1 MLTFNVES
9 WVAIAPGLAKEEDWK
24 SWLLN
29 RYPIAQSFEKDSL
42 KQMPPLLRR
51 RLNTLGKSAVEAVLA
66 LGVEEE
72 ECIPSVFSSRHG
84 DTGLTLSLLEE
95 MGRDEPMSPK
105 GFSLA
110 VHNAVAGLYTIFCK
124 NTSNVTAISAVDDLV
139 VNSLIESVGQLQT
152 AERVLCVIYDMPLP
166 ELYRPYSSGPSFPYA
181 IAVVLSRSQ
190 GESYLFEQVH
200 SKPTGMESNSEVDSL
215 DFLSLLTGVTS
226 EMVSKSNGAAWVIKK
241 AAH

>member
-1 MLTFNVES
+1 MLTFKVES
-9 WVAIAPGLAKEEDWK
+9 WGAIAPGLLEEKEWR
-24 SWLLN
+24 SWLLK
-29 RYPIAQSFEKDSL
+29 RYPIAPLFGTESL
-42 KQMPPLLRR
+42 KQIPPLLRR
-51 RLNTLGKSAVEAVLA
+51 RLTTLGKPALEAVLA
-66 LGVEEE
+66 LGVEG

-105 GFSLA
+105 GFALA

-124 NTSNVTAISAVDDLV
+124 NTSNVTAISAMDGLV
-139 VNSLIESVGQLQT
+139 VNSLLESVGQLQT
-152 AERVLCVIYDMPLP
+152 AEKVLCVIYDMPLP

-200 SKPTGMESNSEVDSL
+200 SKPTGTENNSELDSL

-226 EMVSKSNGAAWVIKK
+226 EMVSKSNGGAWVIKK